1 MEGGGERMIPQ
12 LEKNVTVF
20 QGQDSGLLNHRHVY
34 AMYEDTYIVN
44 AILRTG

>member
-34 AMYEDTYIVN
+34 EDTYIVN
-44 AILRTG
+44 VILRTE